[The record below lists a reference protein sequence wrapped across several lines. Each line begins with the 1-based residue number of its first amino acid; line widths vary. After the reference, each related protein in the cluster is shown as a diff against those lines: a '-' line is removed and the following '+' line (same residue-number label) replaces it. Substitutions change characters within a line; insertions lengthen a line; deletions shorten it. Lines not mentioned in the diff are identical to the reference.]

1 MRQDIA
7 EFAIPA
13 LIWATVV
20 VTVFL
25 LGTNIYG
32 RYLRISRWKAVLLLL
47 AALVVAIGAGF
58 WRCGQINS
66 GQAAAPI
73 EFNDRDFSLGL
84 SVVFAGMLPLALF
97 PFLAKLYLTWVAGA
111 VTEAEKA
118 PGTAGFRSWLRGGNL
133 ACAGLIAIC
142 SWIGFGYAFL
152 SPFVLAL
159 LALLA
164 YPLLNMAMTENSSPA
179 AAPPPAAGAVAPER
193 ERVLKLLDEGKIT
206 AAECAE
212 LLNALGQTTVQ
223 PHAPPTALATHR
235 KTVFIGA
242 ALLLVGF
249 FLPWLVV
256 NMGDV
261 NKELM
266 NQMPF
271 PQAMPNLG
279 AMTQAMTSGPTFHAT
294 GGDIA
299 YGLGWFVLLFGVAA
313 AVLPYLAANLD
324 SETTQ
329 KVSLIVLSLGAII
342 LLYIFTQNFRVAGI
356 GLLLGLTGYAVEFF
370 GVVKARR
377 LDWLR
382 AR

>member
-1 MRQDIA
+1 MNRPMY

-13 LIWATVV
+13 LLMATVIVSV
-20 VTVFL
+20 VL
-25 LGTNIYG
+25 LGTNLYG
-32 RYLRISRWKAVLLLL
+32 RYLRISRWKSVLLLF
-47 AALVVAIGAGF
+47 AAVVASICLTF
-58 WRCGQINS
+58 WRCEQIRS
-66 GQAAAPI
+66 GRAVTPI
-73 EFNDRDFSLGL
+73 GFGDHEFFDGL
-84 SVVFAGMLPLALF
+84 SIALAGLLPMAAV
-97 PFLAKLYLTWVAGA
+97 PFLAKLYLTWIAGA
-111 VTEAEKA
+111 TTEEEKA
-118 PGTAGFRSWLRGGNL
+118 PGIAGVRAWLRAGNL
-133 ACAGLIAIC
+133 VCAVLIALC
-142 SWIGFGYAFL
+142 LWAGFGYAFL

-164 YPLLNMAMTENSSPA
+164 YPLLNMAMTENSAPA
-179 AAPPPAAGAVAPER
+179 AAPPPVAGAVAPER
-193 ERVLKLLDEGKIT
+193 ERVLKLLDDGKIT

-223 PHAPPTALATHR
+223 PPAPPTAVAAHR
-235 KTVFIGA
+235 MMVFIGA

-271 PQAMPNLG
+271 AKAMPNLG

-342 LLYIFTQNFRVAGI
+342 LLYIFTQNFRIAGI
-356 GLLLGLTGYAVEFF
+356 GLLLGLAGYAVEFF
-370 GVVKARR
+370 GVVKARQ